1 MLMTFIDWLCSV
13 IMFSFLYSM
22 LFSKVGVTCDSMYSR
37 LKSSGKNL
45 FAEVFGFS
53 SEGNFA
59 ADKY

>member
-1 MLMTFIDWLCSV
+1 
-13 IMFSFLYSM
+13 MFSFLYSM

-53 SEGNFA
+53 SEGNLA